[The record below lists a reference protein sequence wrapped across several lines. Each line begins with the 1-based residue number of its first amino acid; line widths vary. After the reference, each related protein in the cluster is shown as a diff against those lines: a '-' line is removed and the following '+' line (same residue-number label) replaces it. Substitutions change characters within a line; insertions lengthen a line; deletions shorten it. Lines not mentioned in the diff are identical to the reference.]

1 MQMLDLEY
9 FNNSTPRFW
18 DFLSYKE
25 HVIAG
30 AVRPPRNKKIRAKY
44 VTAIKDIGKLSCVN
58 SETKDYLESLIKP
71 EEPESDKKETQV
83 INQYINYGSVGK
95 QGSSQ
100 SDKISINIDSKNKKR
115 KHVDDANLSEKTA
128 TSIGTQSS
136 FTTDETTSYKPS
148 ESSINYGEALKT
160 SKYTLTLN
168 ELGMA

>member
-9 FNNSTPRFW
+9 FNSTPRFW

-25 HVIAG
+25 HIIAG

-95 QGSSQ
+95 QGS
-100 SDKISINIDSKNKKR
+100 
-115 KHVDDANLSEKTA
+115 
-128 TSIGTQSS
+128 
-136 FTTDETTSYKPS
+136 
-148 ESSINYGEALKT
+148 
-160 SKYTLTLN
+160 
-168 ELGMA
+168 